1 MTTTALRHM
10 QVAHDYRMFVM
21 PQEASA
27 QKLARVWFN
36 RRKIRQQT
44 RKVMDFVRL
53 PRHVTLRYKL
63 K

>member
-1 MTTTALRHM
+1 MTTAALRHL
-10 QVAHDYRMFVM
+10 QVAHGYRMFVM
-21 PQEASA
+21 PQEANT
-27 QKLARVWFN
+27 QKLARIWFN
-36 RRKIRQQT
+36 RRKIRQHT